1 MSLGFPGFPA
11 VNLENTSN
19 PTKAFSSIFD
29 MKDRVVALVI
39 CVQQWSLW
47 DTNRSLGA
55 VLFGGKGESLFA
67 ISGLG
72 KEGS

>member
-1 MSLGFPGFPA
+1 
-11 VNLENTSN
+11 
-19 PTKAFSSIFD
+19 
-29 MKDRVVALVI
+29 MKDRVVAIVI

-47 DTNRSLGA
+47 DTNQWLGA
-55 VLFGGKGESLFA
+55 AWFGGKGESLFA